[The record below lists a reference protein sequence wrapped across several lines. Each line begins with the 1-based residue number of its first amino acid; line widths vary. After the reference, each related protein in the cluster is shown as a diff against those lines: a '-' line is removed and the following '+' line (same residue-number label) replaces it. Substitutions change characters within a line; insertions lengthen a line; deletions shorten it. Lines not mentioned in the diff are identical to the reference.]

1 MSNWKPVQESFGK
14 TLAKLGTESIPDW
27 RDRVGMAHESVLGRI
42 LPAYEIL
49 ETLCLDGKTVKTF
62 IYGSTLGLG
71 VLSTNY
77 TGESF
82 MYFVEKGR
90 SPMGFQTCSNFTNRF
105 ALNLA
110 VREAYR
116 LARLALQRGV
126 FDRCYKSQYIR
137 GAGQIRRVAV

>member
-49 ETLCLDGKTVKTF
+49 ETLCLDRKTVKTF

-82 MYFVEKGR
+82 MYFVEKGQT
-90 SPMGFQTCSNFTNRF
+90 PMGFITCSGYNTRYS
-105 ALNLA
+105 LRLA

-116 LARLALQRGV
+116 LARLALQRGT
-126 FDRCYKSQYIR
+126 FKRCFKGQYVR
-137 GAGQIRRVAV
+137 GTGNVRRVVD